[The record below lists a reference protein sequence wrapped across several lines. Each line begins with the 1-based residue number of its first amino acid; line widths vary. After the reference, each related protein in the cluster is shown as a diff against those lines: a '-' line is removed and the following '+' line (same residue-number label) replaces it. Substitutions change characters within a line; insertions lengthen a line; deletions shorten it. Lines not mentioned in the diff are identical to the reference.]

1 VGACFGNFLVPQ
13 GSLKVLGQ
21 FLYMGY
27 KLKPTR
33 VDSLGLIFQNYYICK
48 PKFQQPLMNITFE
61 FFKLNVSE

>member
-1 VGACFGNFLVPQ
+1 
-13 GSLKVLGQ
+13 LGQ